1 MDPPAH
7 APAISRT
14 DAEEEEQADDQLE
27 ASVTVVAATAGKKR
41 PAPSYALVTPNDS
54 SSSLQQQQQQQQQQ
68 QDDAYRQSNSNSS
81 KKQRTL
87 DGSVHD
93 SSLQQRGASSR
104 VARRSLSLQLED
116 QHPGEELVEEPPE
129 TGTIHSI
136 SCTNFMCHKNF
147 HVELNRHV
155 NFICGN
161 NGSGKSAILAAIQ
174 ICLGA
179 GARQTHRGNRLL
191 DLVRR
196 SDDPHEGPGR
206 TARIRVTVCNQG
218 TDAYRPDLYGQR
230 ITVERTISA
239 QSNGYR
245 LLDENGVRRSNSKK
259 DLVEML
265 DTMCILV
272 DNPVVVLD
280 QEESK
285 KFILGHSSDK
295 FDFFCKATE
304 LERTDN
310 AYVHTEGTVG
320 EMEVAVY
327 RIQENLQE
335 ARERVQQLQKKW
347 EEHQAL
353 GRLEGKLLQLNTYWT
368 WAYFNTLDQEY
379 TQAIEERNV
388 GQRKVERK
396 QTEIV
401 QTQQAVEKSRQDEQ
415 TRTERVEELASGANE
430 LAQEQRELEDELR
443 EASAPCRKIEQ
454 QLKALDRQ
462 QKAASQQLKR
472 AKKELQQ
479 ARSEIIAKASAKES
493 EVARL
498 TALLEE
504 TEQELATVR
513 GRVEPVK
520 DALVERRNAC
530 EAKDEPI
537 QHAKDRVSAVQKQL
551 RGVDDTLRSLRS
563 SSGGNSVAVFGPRV
577 AALAKLVSFAL
588 RLIRSF
594 RLLNE

>member
-1 MDPPAH
+1 MDP
-7 APAISRT
+7 PAISRT
-14 DAEEEEQADDQLE
+14 AAEEEEPADDQLE
-27 ASVTVVAATAGKKR
+27 ASATVVAATGKKR
-41 PAPSYALVTPNDS
+41 PAPSSALVTPNDS
-54 SSSLQQQQQQQQQQ
+54 SSSLQQQQQQQQ
-68 QDDAYRQSNSNSS
+68 DDVYRQSNSNSS

-87 DGSVHD
+87 EVSVHE

-116 QHPGEELVEEPPE
+116 QHQGEELVIEEPPE

-196 SDDPHEGPGR
+196 SDDPHEQPGGGPGR

-239 QSNGYR
+239 QNNGYK

-272 DNPVVVLD
+272 DNPVAVLD

-335 ARERVQQLQKKW
+335 ARERVQRLQKKW

-379 TQAIEERNV
+379 TQAIEDRNV
-388 GQRKVERK
+388 GQQQVERK

-415 TRTERVEELASGANE
+415 TRTERVEELASDANE
-430 LAQEQRELEDELR
+430 LAQQQRELEDALR

-472 AKKELQQ
+472 ARKELQQ
-479 ARSEIIAKASAKES
+479 ARSEIIAKASAKET

-520 DALVERRNAC
+520 DSLVERRNAC

-551 RGVDDTLRSLRS
+551 REVDDTLRSLRS
-563 SSGGNSVAVFGPRV
+563 SSGGNSVAIFGPRV
-577 AALAKLVSFAL
+577 AALAKLVSLAL
-588 RLIRSF
+588 RLI
-594 RLLNE
+594 